1 MNRNASDGDRALA
14 AAKMLDIYTASDL
27 LTAVRLALEVPGALT
42 IDLGNAL
49 SMHSAALQV
58 LVAVVR
64 AAQAGKRSVR
74 FEGLSEDMAALWHL
88 AGLNAVLGTP
98 DAAGETVPESRE

>member
-1 MNRNASDGDRALA
+1 MNTHAPDGDHALDVA
-14 AAKMLDIYTASDL
+14 RMLDIYTASDL
-27 LTAVRLALEVPGALT
+27 LAAVRLALENPGDLM
-42 IDLGNAL
+42 IDLGNAS

-64 AAQAGKRSVR
+64 AARAGDRSVR
-74 FEGLSEDMAALWHL
+74 FEGISEEMATLWRL

-98 DAAGETVPESRE
+98 DAAGETVPESRK

>member
-1 MNRNASDGDRALA
+1 MNMNALDGDRALA
-14 AAKMLDIYTASDL
+14 VERMLDIYTASDL
-27 LTAVRLALEVPGALT
+27 LAAVRLALEVPGDLT
-42 IDLGNAL
+42 IDLGNAN

-64 AAQAGKRSVR
+64 AARAGDRSVR
-74 FEGLSEDMAALWHL
+74 FECISEEMATLWRL

-98 DAAGETVPESRE
+98 NVAGETVPESRE